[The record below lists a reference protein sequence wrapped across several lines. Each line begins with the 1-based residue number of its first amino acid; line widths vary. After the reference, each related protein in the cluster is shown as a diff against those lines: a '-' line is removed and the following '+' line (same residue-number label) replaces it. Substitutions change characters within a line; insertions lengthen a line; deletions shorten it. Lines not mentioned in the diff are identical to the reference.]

1 MITSIKYDNLIQ
13 SNLKSTV
20 SGVCKNI
27 TNEEKEIYPSFP
39 VLLIQLR
46 DSPEMGQTFIPKD
59 NGSKVSYKIQCYT
72 LDPRSKPQAKEIMDL
87 VDEEMRRM
95 GFYRPSFQQV
105 AQADPRVFS
114 YMAYYE
120 RPIMSGDTITNK
132 P

>member
-27 TNEEKEIYPSFP
+27 TNEEKERYPSFP
-39 VLLIQLR
+39 TLLIQLG
-46 DSPEMGQTFIPKD
+46 DSPEIGQTFTPKD

-95 GFYRPSFQQV
+95 GFNRPFFRQV
-105 AQADPRVFS
+105 PQADPRVFS

-132 P
+132 

>member
-20 SGVCKNI
+20 SSVCKNI
-27 TNEEKEIYPSFP
+27 TNEEKERYPSFP
-39 VLLIQLR
+39 TLLIQLG
-46 DSPEMGQTFIPKD
+46 DSPEIGQTFTPKD

-72 LDPRSKPQAKEIMDL
+72 LDPRSKPQAQEIMDL
-87 VDEEMRRM
+87 VDREMRRM
-95 GFYRPSFQQV
+95 GFNRPFFRQV
-105 AQADPRVFS
+105 PQADPRIFS